1 MTELCSSIEAKLS
14 GYLDGELTQQES
26 QRVHNHLQQCEQC
39 NQLYRDLKSMQQDV
53 AQLEKKTMSEEQLET
68 LMTDKPAKTFEWA
81 GWLLLIGGIAVIVG
95 YLAYQF
101 FTQDT
106 TALWLK
112 LTISAIY
119 GGVAF
124 LLLTVLRQ
132 RLIARKTDRY
142 KGVDL

>member
-68 LMTDKPAKTFEWA
+68 LMTDKPAKTFEWT